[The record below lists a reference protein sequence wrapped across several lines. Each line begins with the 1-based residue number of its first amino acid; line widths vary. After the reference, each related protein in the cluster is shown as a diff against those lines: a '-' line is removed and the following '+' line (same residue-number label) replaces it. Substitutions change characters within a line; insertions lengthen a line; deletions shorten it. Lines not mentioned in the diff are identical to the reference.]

1 MGNGLSPPGNGKAE
15 PIPCYNRVKCPARSA
30 VSKNINREEGKL
42 LKYSLQRIVYMVIV
56 FMIITCMC
64 FVLIRML
71 PPAQLPAGDPHTA
84 VIEARRE
91 AAGYNKPYM
100 VQFGIF
106 LKDIVTD
113 FNWGVSDKLFFGQDV
128 VKLFSQRMPAT
139 VIVNLY
145 SVLFSIPLGIAFGIF
160 AALKKNTWVD
170 YTISTLTMVVIS
182 VPSFIYAFIIQYIFS
197 YKLGWLPFLMKS
209 GTDWFSP
216 AMFVSMIPAIMS
228 LGFGTIAAFT
238 RTTRAELT
246 EVLTSEFM
254 LLARTK
260 GLTKAQATVRHAL
273 RNCFVVVVPAIIGE
287 FVSILGGSL
296 IIEKIFS
303 IPGVGRLT
311 IDAINAQDYPIF
323 MLTTCFYTA
332 IGLVANL
339 VVDISYGFIDPR
351 IRMGSKK

>member
-1 MGNGLSPPGNGKAE
+1 M
-15 PIPCYNRVKCPARSA
+15 
-30 VSKNINREEGKL
+30 
-42 LKYSLQRIVYMVIV
+42 LKYTLQRILYMILV
-56 FMIITCMC
+56 FLIITLMC

-71 PPAQLPAGDPHTA
+71 PPVQLPLGDPHA
-84 VIEARRE
+84 AIVEARRE
-91 AAGYNKPYM
+91 AMGYNKPYM

-106 LKDIVTD
+106 MRDVLTKFD
-113 FNWGVSDKLFFGQDV
+113 WGISDKLFFGQDV
-128 VKLFSQRMPAT
+128 VQIFAQRLPAT

-145 SVLFSIPLGIAFGIF
+145 SILFSIPIGIGLGVF

-170 YTISTLTMVVIS
+170 YLISTLTMVVIS
-182 VPSFIYAFIIQYIFS
+182 VPSFVYAFIIQYLFS
-197 YKLGWLPFLMKS
+197 YKLGWLPFLMKA

-216 AMFVSMIPAIMS
+216 SMFVSMLPAVMA
-228 LGFGTIAAFT
+228 LGFGTIAGFT

-260 GLTKAQATVRHAL
+260 GLTRAQATVRHAL

-287 FVSILGGSL
+287 FIGILGGSL
-296 IIEKIFS
+296 IIERIFS

-332 IGLVANL
+332 VGLAANL

>member
-1 MGNGLSPPGNGKAE
+1 M
-15 PIPCYNRVKCPARSA
+15 
-30 VSKNINREEGKL
+30 
-42 LKYSLQRIVYMVIV
+42 LKYTFQRILYMILV
-56 FMIITCMC
+56 FLIITLMC

-71 PPAQLPAGDPHTA
+71 PPVQLPLGDPHA
-84 VIEARRE
+84 AIVEARRE
-91 AAGYNKPYM
+91 AMGYNKPYM

-106 LKDIVTD
+106 LRDIVTKFD
-113 FNWGVSDKLFFGQDV
+113 WGISDKLFFGQDV
-128 VKLFSQRMPAT
+128 VQIFSQRLPAT

-145 SVLFSIPLGIAFGIF
+145 SILFSIPLGIGLGVF
-160 AALKKNTWVD
+160 AALKKNSWVD
-170 YTISTLTMVVIS
+170 YLISTLTMVVIS
-182 VPSFIYAFIIQYIFS
+182 VPPFVYAFIIQYLFS
-197 YKLGWLPFLMKS
+197 YKWGVLPFLMKS

-216 AMFVSMIPAIMS
+216 SMFVSMLPAIMA
-228 LGFGTIAAFT
+228 LGFGTIAGFT

-260 GLTKAQATVRHAL
+260 GLTRAQATIRHAL

-287 FVSILGGSL
+287 FIGILGGSF
-296 IIEKIFS
+296 IIERIFS

-311 IDAINAQDYPIF
+311 IDAITAQDYPIF

-332 IGLVANL
+332 VGLAANL